1 MTRQERQT
9 FEDEAIRTG
18 TLTAFRLGKIIAMD
32 ECIELLNSFI
42 KDDFNIALEIA
53 SIQFN
58 MKKNYDSR
66 FSLQQA
72 VYGARVRLV
81 CDKPYYYVANSS
93 FSYE

>member
-58 MKKNYDSR
+58 MKKVE
-66 FSLQQA
+66 L
-72 VYGARVRLV
+72 
-81 CDKPYYYVANSS
+81 ANKVLAEYTEEESDEKHVDRS
-93 FSYE
+93 